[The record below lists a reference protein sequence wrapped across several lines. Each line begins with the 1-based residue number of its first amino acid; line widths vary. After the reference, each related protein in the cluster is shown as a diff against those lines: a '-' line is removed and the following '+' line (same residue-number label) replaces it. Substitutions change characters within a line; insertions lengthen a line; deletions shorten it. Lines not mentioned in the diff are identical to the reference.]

1 MFRKAERKQSRLR
14 IAIAGPAGSGKTYS
28 ALLIAFGIGGR
39 IAMIDTE
46 RGSGSL
52 YAHLGDY
59 DVAEINPPF
68 TTEKYIEAIKE
79 AERSNYDVL
88 IIDSLSHAWAGEG
101 GLLDQHGHI
110 ADRTNNSWAAWRKVT
125 PKHNQLV
132 EAMLQSNCHIIAT
145 MRSKMEYAQVI
156 ENGKAVVKKL
166 GMNPIQRDGMEYEFT
181 VFFDLDQEHIATA
194 TKDRTG
200 LFDGQFFKPTK
211 EIGRRLVEW
220 LDGAKGPTP
229 PPQSE
234 RPLKV
239 TLPSQAQG
247 SLRKSKA
254 DGVHLDAMPQALMA
268 DVPLEPNDFQLF

>member
-52 YAHLGDY
+52 YAHLGSY
-59 DVAEINPPF
+59 DVAEIGPPF
-68 TTEKYIEAIKE
+68 TPEKYIEAIKE

-110 ADRTNNSWAAWRKVT
+110 ADRTNNSWAAWRKIT

-145 MRSKMEYAQVI
+145 MRSKMEYAQVT
-156 ENGKAVVKKL
+156 ENGKTVVRKL

-200 LFDGQFFKPTK
+200 LFDGQFFKPTE

-220 LDGAKGPTP
+220 LDAKGPTP

-239 TLPSQAQG
+239 TIPSQAQG
-247 SLRKSKA
+247 PLRKSKA
-254 DGVHLDAMPQALMA
+254 DGVHQDAMPQALMA